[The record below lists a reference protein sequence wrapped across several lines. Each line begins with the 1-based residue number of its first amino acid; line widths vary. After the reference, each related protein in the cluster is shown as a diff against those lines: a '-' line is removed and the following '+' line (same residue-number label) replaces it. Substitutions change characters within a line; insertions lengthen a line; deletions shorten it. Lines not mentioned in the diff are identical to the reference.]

1 MMMLPQMGP
10 TAPINGGYAPM
21 GPPAGQMPMMP
32 QQPMQGQAPQQD
44 MHPQMRMQL
53 INALENFASR

>member
-1 MMMLPQMGP
+1 MMMPPQMGP

-21 GPPAGQMPMMP
+21 PAPAGQMPMMP
-32 QQPMQGQAPQQD
+32 QAQPQQD
-44 MHPQMRMQL
+44 LPPQMRAHL